1 MALAEKYNAF
11 ISYRHSEIDNKIAS
25 EIQTQLER
33 FKIPKQIQKKTGIKR
48 FDRIFR
54 DKEELPTT
62 SDLKHDIENALKV
75 SDFLIVICSERTHES
90 LWVQREIET
99 FLKYHSKEDVFT
111 VLVDGEPGDVIPD
124 ILLHQTVT
132 RQLSDG
138 TYATFEELAEP
149 LSCDYRMPIRKARK
163 EELPRLV
170 CSMLHCTYDELMMR
184 RRQYK
189 IRRFAAFASVI
200 GVFLTAAIVYLLWS
214 RSQIKANYDQ
224 ALVNQSKYLSYASGT
239 LLKDGDRAGALQLA
253 LAAMPTESENRP
265 LTSAGYYAMSDALG
279 AYIAPGYMD
288 LTAVW
293 KYDTGSKMKKFFV
306 DAGGDYFTGLD
317 KSGKVTVWD
326 MNSHGVMQTF
336 KGSDATGIND
346 IVLTE
351 DNDLALASHESI
363 ACYSFGDFEKK
374 WEITFE
380 EELSDYD
387 KLELS
392 LSAEAPVIM
401 AYSYDWMM
409 LADAADG
416 KVIRK
421 VGFKDIDFWGSDS
434 LGLGYTVSKLT
445 VSRDGKHVLMSY
457 TDPTGGLNDYKYAI
471 YDAEKDSWKQIS
483 GLTGCQ
489 MAASFT
495 SDGHMAVLTEPDL
508 FGSSFDFG
516 GISYGHE
523 SIRTVGYFDMD
534 GRQLWSC
541 DVPYSAT
548 GFASRVFQY
557 DVEVSEGVREP
568 AIVTLFSDR
577 CGIINIKTGELMR
590 TVSLPAS
597 FIDIYGSGKYLKPVL
612 KNGTYY
618 TFAASVSDDT
628 IVSKPYFKDDV
639 ESSAIYSNKAG
650 FISFVIQYDDVTA
663 VTVYSSDFHDMT
675 FDPENEAPKDAHVY
689 DSIVAGNILVTFDDD
704 MTLRAYNLD
713 SEDHLWNVKVDGDYY
728 TSVKLK
734 EVSDD
739 GKLVYF
745 TNENENADGDCLT
758 RKTYSVDL
766 ETGDVSFVSAIDAYQ
781 AKIDEGDG
789 KTVSAND
796 GSLTLKIREG
806 GTAILDDE
814 GNDKYVIPDEG
825 RRVLAGDIF
834 NNEILLLYDDGTFVR
849 YTKGGEVIDTTDLDL
864 SMVEGSGGECGFE
877 HYEKY
882 MFINAN
888 GYTFIISND
897 DHKMLAWTYGVLGYY
912 EKGNKLICKANDDRY
927 PAFGYFTIKS
937 FEELQEQAREYLGD
951 TVMSD
956 EMKAQYGIE

>member
-99 FLKYHSKEDVFT
+99 FLKYHSKEEVFT

-214 RSQIKANYDQ
+214 REQIKANYDQ

-279 AYIAPGYMD
+279 AYIAPGVMD

-317 KSGKVTVWD
+317 KSGKATVWD
-326 MNSHGVMQTF
+326 MNSHGVLQTF
-336 KGSDATGIND
+336 KGSDASGIND
-346 IVLTE
+346 ILLTA
-351 DNDLALASHESI
+351 DNDLVLGSHESI
-363 ACYSFGDFEKK
+363 ACYSYGDFDKQ

-380 EELSDYD
+380 EELSDYENL
-387 KLELS
+387 KLS
-392 LSAEAPVIM
+392 LSAEAPVIL
-401 AYSYDWMM
+401 ARTYDWLM
-409 LADAADG
+409 LVDSADG
-416 KVIRK
+416 EVICKV
-421 VGFKDIDFWGSDS
+421 VFDDIDIWGSDS
-434 LGLGYTVSKLT
+434 LGLGYSVSELT
-445 VSRDGKHVLMSY
+445 VSRDGKHILMSY
-457 TDPTGGLNDYKYAI
+457 TDPAGGINDYKYAI
-471 YDAEKDSWKQIS
+471 YDVGKDNWKPIN
-483 GLTGCQ
+483 GMTGCQ

-495 SDGHMAVLTEPDL
+495 SDGHVAILTEPDIL
-508 FGSSFDFG
+508 SSSFDFG
-516 GISYGHE
+516 DVSYGCE
-523 SIRTVGYFDMD
+523 STRTVGYFDLD
-534 GRQLWSC
+534 GRQLWTC

-597 FIDIYGSGKYLKPVL
+597 FIDIYGSGKYLRPVL
-612 KNGTYY
+612 RNGAYY
-618 TFAASVSDDT
+618 SFAASISDNSMM
-628 IVSKPYFKDDV
+628 SKPYFKDDV
-639 ESSAIYSNKAG
+639 ERSAIYTNKAG
-650 FISFVIQYDDVTA
+650 FLSFVIQYNDVTA
-663 VTVYSSDFHDMT
+663 VTVYSSDFHDLT
-675 FDPENEAPKDAHVY
+675 FEPENEAPKDAHVY
-689 DSIVAGNILVTFDDD
+689 DSIVAGNVLVTFDDD

-713 SEDHLWNVKVDGDYY
+713 QEEHMWNAKVDGKYY
-728 TSVKLK
+728 TSVNIT

-745 TNENENADGDCLT
+745 TNENDTAEGDSLT
-758 RKTYSVDL
+758 KKTYSVDL
-766 ETGDVSFVSAIDAYQ
+766 ETGNVEFISSVDKYQ
-781 AKIDEGDG
+781 TSDYESDG
-789 KTVSAND
+789 RTVSAND
-796 GSLTLKIREG
+796 GSVTLKIREG
-806 GTAILDDE
+806 GTAILDDD

-825 RRVLAGDIF
+825 RNVLAADIF
-834 NNEILLLYDDGTFVR
+834 NNEILLLYDDGTYVR

-864 SMVEGSGGECGFE
+864 QMQSFGKECGFV
-877 HYEKY
+877 HYDKY
-882 MFINAN
+882 MFINADN
-888 GYTFIISND
+888 YTFIISND
-897 DHKMLAWTYGVLGYY
+897 DNKMLAWTYGVLGYY
-912 EKGNKLICKANDDRY
+912 EEGNKLICKANDDRY
-927 PAFGYFTIKS
+927 PAFGYFTIKN
-937 FEELQEQAREYLGD
+937 FEELQEQAKEYLGD
-951 TVMSD
+951 AVMSD
-956 EMKAQYGIE
+956 EMKAQYGID